1 MNYWAVDEGKK
12 KNRKPPWNTGGH
24 YYEQHSVV
32 ARVRSVVRS
41 AKIRQQLLAEGK
53 EPGVIVKRDKE
64 QEMKFWRGI
73 FDKYDLDSSGNL
85 DFQEITEVV
94 RSDLKIADRTISRVE
109 LRDFYT
115 ALDQNG
121 DQVVDWHEWLD
132 FVSQGKLRDN
142 RPIDQ
147 VMSEVGRAVRL
158 ALRRL
163 GLKPSQV
170 EDHIRGLPEA
180 ATAAI
185 DQPAFFRLMRRG
197 MGISRHDAPDD
208 NLKRTFVS
216 ITSGTTH
223 LALQDFIEFL
233 TISCLAKTNKE
244 IGVGSTF
251 PGLIGGMQGQLP
263 ARLPISRPGTFPYGG
278 TVSGPTNGPFALN
291 GRQLPPASR
300 MSVGMKAHERVRTFL
315 RPTISCPDLHNPGKD
330 ANLSERTLAALEAV
344 TERSEELDEAQAPPP
359 SPMSPAAGSPRTHR
373 GGKPA
378 LDLKAAEE
386 EVATQLS
393 SNPLPKVMRSK
404 TFEAAVDAANAVK
417 DKATSDPFA
426 VFLKVNAQTE
436 AANKKKDEELK
447 KKPRRPAPMVSPIP
461 ETYRVMV
468 GKDALNRVEQR
479 LFEAGLDVRGGFHR
493 SKGRL

>member
-1 MNYWAVDEGKK
+1 
-12 KNRKPPWNTGGH
+12 
-24 YYEQHSVV
+24 
-32 ARVRSVVRS
+32 
-41 AKIRQQLLAEGK
+41 
-53 EPGVIVKRDKE
+53 
-64 QEMKFWRGI
+64 MKFWRGI

-163 GLKPSQV
+163 GLKPSQAR
-170 EDHIRGLPEA
+170 ETLGGKRILP
-180 ATAAI
+180 I
-185 DQPAFFRLMRRG
+185 G
-197 MGISRHDAPDD
+197 SIKDAPDD

-330 ANLSERTLAALEAV
+330 ANLSERTLAALEAA